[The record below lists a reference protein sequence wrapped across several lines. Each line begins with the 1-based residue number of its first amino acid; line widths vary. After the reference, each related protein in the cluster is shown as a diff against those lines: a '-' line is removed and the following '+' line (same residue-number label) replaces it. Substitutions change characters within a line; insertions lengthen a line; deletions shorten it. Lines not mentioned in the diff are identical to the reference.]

1 MDELKNIE
9 KGKNIKVVTANS
21 LISAPDI
28 AALSLNARK
37 LLYIAMAQCKYQDS
51 EFFDYQT
58 TPTELAELWGID
70 RSNIYRVCDEITTE
84 LMKIVIKIG
93 DKSYDKIHIF
103 AKCHYDDAK
112 VTFKLHKDMTEQL
125 LGLKKDFSKPLLWDF
140 MRMKSRYSIAVWHL
154 MQREMHSFKPML
166 SSPIEF
172 ELTLDELRAVTGTQ
186 NKFKQISEFKARV
199 LDRALDEI
207 RDNCWTDITYDNIK
221 TGRVVTGFRF
231 TAKNI
236 MGVINAEDL
245 SLRQRKQARKALL
258 IKKKADGTL
267 SPREYNELQNL
278 IEELSQMTMEDFF

>member
-1 MDELKNIE
+1 MDEIKNIE

-28 AALSLNARK
+28 ALLSLNARK
-37 LLYIAMAQCKYQDS
+37 LLYIAIAQCKVKDA
-51 EFFDYQT
+51 EFYDYQT

-84 LMKIVIKIG
+84 LMKIVIKVG
-93 DKSYDKIHIF
+93 DKAYDKIHIF

-112 VTFKLHKDMTEQL
+112 VSFKLHKDMTDRL
-125 LGLKKDFSKPLLWDF
+125 LGLKKEFSKPLLWDF
-140 MRMKSRYSIAVWHL
+140 MRMKSPYSIAVWHL

-172 ELTLDELRAVTGTQ
+172 ELSLEELRTVTGTQ
-186 NKFKQISEFKARV
+186 KKFKQISEFKARV

-207 RDNCWTDITYDNIK
+207 RDNCWTDISYDNIK